1 MIKVE
6 TNKNIIFLT
15 LLINYF
21 YPKDK
26 EKFYLYK
33 KVIKKFDKL
42 IPKSFKNDFQ
52 NEYKGENPLAIL
64 CRYISL
70 SVYLDEG
77 LLFNFNKKEEQQFL
91 KIEKFAKD
99 ISFFKNHL
107 KNFYDSIDFDSFYRK
122 NIETEYRKLC
132 KEIEEIFNSKT
143 NITNVLVDY
152 WGLKY
157 QPEVIFIPN
166 FVALGDC
173 FGVRREEKFFSITSP
188 KINKQTGISEYSL
201 IHIYSNTLHELSHSF
216 FKETIATKYSKD
228 ELREKAKK
236 LKLNEDVLKVYGG
249 GYFEEC
255 FVIAST
261 IRLKEVLNVYDLD
274 KRSVAEK
281 VKKSLLS
288 EDNMG
293 YGLVRNYYERLSS
306 RKEESLQ
313 MIFNSLV

>member
-1 MIKVE
+1 MKAY
-6 TNKNIIFLT
+6 FLT
-15 LLINYF
+15 
-21 YPKDK
+21 
-26 EKFYLYK
+26 
-33 KVIKKFDKL
+33 
-42 IPKSFKNDFQ
+42 
-52 NEYKGENPLAIL
+52 
-64 CRYISL
+64 
-70 SVYLDEG
+70 
-77 LLFNFNKKEEQQFL
+77 
-91 KIEKFAKD
+91 
-99 ISFFKNHL
+99 
-107 KNFYDSIDFDSFYRK
+107 FYRK
-122 NIETEYRKLC
+122 NIETEYQKLC

-216 FKETIATKYSKD
+216 FKETITTKYTKD
-228 ELREKAKK
+228 ELREKVKK
-236 LKLNEDVLKVYGG
+236 LKLSEDVLKVYGG

-255 FVIAST
+255 FVRAST

-293 YGLVRNYYERLSS
+293 YGLVRNYYERLSN